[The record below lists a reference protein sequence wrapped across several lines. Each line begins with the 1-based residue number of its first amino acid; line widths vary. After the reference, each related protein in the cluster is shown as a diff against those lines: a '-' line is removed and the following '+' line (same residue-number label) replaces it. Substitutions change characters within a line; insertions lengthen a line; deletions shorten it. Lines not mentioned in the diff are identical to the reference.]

1 MAHGPGLKRELGL
14 LWAERQKQRPPKE
27 PSECY
32 SCGSKEHL
40 ARDCPLSVCHF
51 CGRTGHLAR
60 ACQFGQTLQ
69 IGDQFILC
77 EDERCCVRRFLMP
90 LHQAPL
96 DFEDITTGRVDV
108 GCRSVTACLFRSES
122 YRRNSEI
129 RLTFSAG
136 DAKVAW
142 EKQVDVE
149 RGTTAVLTGGLV
161 RGLRPDEASVAMR
174 LRAALSA
181 NQRTAGQ
188 SGRLELG
195 LRSVAGGLRG
205 SLQDCFAHDV
215 ETVLLLLDPDGLDL
229 EDVAKTLGRRE
240 PPIRQ
245 LLVLLGDDKGLA
257 PEELQEVMNFSAEV
271 HRISLGPDML
281 LGSHCIVLVHHY
293 LDRYLHTCPT
303 KLFEVP
309 AEAQLL

>member
-96 DFEDITTGRVDV
+96 DFEDIT
-108 GCRSVTACLFRSES
+108 
-122 YRRNSEI
+122 EI

-309 AEAQLL
+309 AEVAKSRRQRQARLKRT